1 MRIKIKY
8 LVFLATLA
16 AISIECNK
24 QKKIEPQMATRVAYP
39 EGYRNWTR
47 VKSMVILE
55 GHEHFKAFGGFHH
68 VYANDIALEALKQ
81 NRSFP
86 KGAVLIFELY
96 QERTENH
103 AIIEGERLV
112 IGVMEK
118 DQDRFVESEGWGF
131 EDFKF
136 TEEGYQRMVTDARI
150 QCLSCHRSKA
160 STDFVYS
167 KYLK

>member
-1 MRIKIKY
+1 
-8 LVFLATLA
+8 
-16 AISIECNK
+16 
-24 QKKIEPQMATRVAYP
+24 
-39 EGYRNWTR
+39 
-47 VKSMVILE
+47 MVILE

-81 NRSFP
+81 NRSFH

-150 QCLSCHRSKA
+150 QCLSCHRSRA